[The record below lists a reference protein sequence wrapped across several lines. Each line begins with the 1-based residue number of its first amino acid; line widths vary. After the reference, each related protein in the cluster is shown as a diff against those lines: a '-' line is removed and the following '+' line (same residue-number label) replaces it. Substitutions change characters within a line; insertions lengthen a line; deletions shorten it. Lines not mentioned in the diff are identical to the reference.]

1 MKKLKYLSAF
11 KVIESMNMSKDKQK
25 ALKTLEK
32 VKEIYDN
39 EGGDLLC
46 GGFWTDFMAV
56 VNSQIAEII
65 ETTK

>member
-1 MKKLKYLSAF
+1 MKKLKYLPAF
-11 KVIESMNMSKDKQK
+11 RVIESINMNKDKQK

-46 GGFWTDFMAV
+46 GGFWSDFMAV
-56 VNSQIAEII
+56 VNSQITEIS
-65 ETTK
+65 K

>member
-1 MKKLKYLSAF
+1 MKKLKYLPAF
-11 KVIESMNMSKDKQK
+11 RVIESMNMSKDKQK

-46 GGFWTDFMAV
+46 GGFWTDFMEV
-56 VNSQIAEII
+56 VNSQIAEI
-65 ETTK
+65 TK

>member
-1 MKKLKYLSAF
+1 MRRYETLLKE
-11 KVIESMNMSKDKQK
+11 VINMSKNKQK
-25 ALKTLEK
+25 ALETLEK

-46 GGFWTDFMAV
+46 GGFWSDFMAV
-56 VNSQIAEII
+56 VNSQISEIT

>member
-1 MKKLKYLSAF
+1 
-11 KVIESMNMSKDKQK
+11 MSKDKLK
-25 ALKTLEK
+25 ALETLEK

-46 GGFWTDFMAV
+46 GAFWSDFMTAV
-56 VNSQIAEII
+56 DLQIAEIV

>member
-1 MKKLKYLSAF
+1 MLSVNSKKLLKRGN
-11 KVIESMNMSKDKQK
+11 IMSKDKLK
-25 ALKTLEK
+25 ALETLEK

-46 GGFWTDFMAV
+46 SALWSDFMTMV
-56 VNSQIAEII
+56 DLQIAEII

>member
-1 MKKLKYLSAF
+1 MKKLNYLSAF
-11 KVIESMNMSKDKQK
+11 KVIESMNMSKEKQK

-32 VKEIYDN
+32 VKEIYNN

-56 VNSQIAEII
+56 VNSQIAEI
-65 ETTK
+65 TK

>member
-32 VKEIYDN
+32 VKEIYNN

-46 GGFWTDFMAV
+46 GGFWYDFMSV
-56 VNSQIAEII
+56 VNSQIAEI
-65 ETTK
+65 TK

>member
-1 MKKLKYLSAF
+1 
-11 KVIESMNMSKDKQK
+11 MNKDKQK

-46 GGFWTDFMAV
+46 GGFWYDFMSV
-56 VNSQIAEII
+56 VNSQIAEIS
-65 ETTK
+65 K